1 MISLL
6 VVNYRTAALALEA
19 IRSARAASTD
29 PLQVVVVDN
38 SCDPTEA
45 AMLRPAADTL
55 LVSDS
60 NRGYAAAINAGRRV
74 CEGSA
79 IVVSNPDVT
88 FDTHSIDRLVAALDR
103 ASAAGPALFWDSAGK
118 WHLPPGDLLTGRE
131 KVDEVLATRS
141 RAWREQR
148 DRRRILRRI
157 AFWSLSETTEVRML
171 SGAVM
176 AIRARDFDEAGGF
189 DERFPLYFEENDFL
203 RRLASTRKRI
213 AFVPAARCRH
223 LYNQSAGQE
232 AEAAAARY
240 ATSEMKYLE
249 KWNGPFA
256 ARLLKKLERPLPAVT
271 SQLANVPVTL
281 PDCDVVVE
289 VSPLASFATAAGCF
303 ARAGSVSVPGEIVA
317 SVRGP
322 LYLRVA
328 DRRTGIVLETDRI
341 PA

>member
-6 VVNYRTAALALEA
+6 VVNYRTAELAFEA
-19 IRSARAASTD
+19 IRSARAASSE

-45 AMLRPAADTL
+45 GMLRPAADTL

-60 NRGYAAAINAGRRV
+60 NRGYAAAINAGRRA

-88 FDTHSIDRLVAALDR
+88 FDRHSIDRLVAALDR
-103 ASAAGPALFWDSAGK
+103 ASAAGPALFWDSAGE

-131 KVDEVLATRS
+131 KIDEVLATRS

-157 AFWSLSETTEVRML
+157 AFWSLTETTAVRML

-176 AIRARDFDEAGGF
+176 AIRTRDFDEAGGF

-203 RRLASTRKRI
+203 RRLTSTRKRI
-213 AFVPAARCRH
+213 SFVPDARCRH

-256 ARLLKKLERPLPAVT
+256 ARLLKKLERPLPPVA
-271 SQLANVPVTL
+271 SRLAGAPVQL
-281 PDCDVVVE
+281 PDHDVVVE

-303 ARAGSVSVPGEIVA
+303 ARSGSLSVPQEIIR

-322 LYLRVA
+322 LYLRVV

-341 PA
+341 SA